1 MRILFNRL
9 ISSSLLQHLNRF
21 PCVALLG
28 PRQAGKTT
36 LVKMLKGNYD
46 RESIYLDLESDE
58 DNVKLSNAELYF
70 NERADKLIIVDEIQ
84 RNPRLMTL
92 MRSVIDKKRL
102 NGRFLLLGSAS
113 PELLAKSSETLAG
126 RIAYLELHPL
136 VYAEVKEN
144 YHFDQLWLRGGF
156 PDSLLQ
162 SSDYDSNRMR
172 QQFIQAYVERELAVL
187 GLSASSIKLKN
198 MLRMLAHLQ
207 GQMINYSQ
215 VAGSLAVDVSTLK
228 RYLDYFEHAFL
239 IRRLEPFHVNLK
251 KRLVKSPKYYI
262 RDSGLY
268 HTLFAIENKES
279 LDGFPG
285 KGSSWESFVIQEII
299 RRLKENVEAYFYR
312 THEGSELDLVLV
324 RGTKPIAGIEVK
336 LSNSPNITRG
346 TTFASGDL
354 GNMPVYVVTHSVSED
369 YRHNALVTVT
379 SFENVFGYLSN
390 LSLID

>member
-1 MRILFNRL
+1 METLFERL
-9 ISSSLLQHLNRF
+9 ISTSLLQHLKRF

-28 PRQAGKTT
+28 SRQTGKTT
-36 LVKMLKGNYD
+36 LVKMLKDQYD

-70 NERADKLIIVDEIQ
+70 HERADKLIILDEIQ
-84 RNPRLMTL
+84 RNPRLMAL
-92 MRSVIDKKRL
+92 IRSVIDKKRI

-126 RIAYLELHPL
+126 RIAYLELHPFF
-136 VYAEVKEN
+136 YEEVKGN
-144 YHFDQLWLRGGF
+144 FHYDQLWLRGGF

-162 SSDYDSNRMR
+162 PTDQDSNRMR
-172 QQFIQAYVERELAVL
+172 QQFIQTYVERELAVL
-187 GLSASSIKLKN
+187 GLSASSIRLKN

-215 VAGSLAVDVSTLK
+215 IASSLAVDVSTLK

-251 KRLVKSPKYYI
+251 KRLVKSPKCYI

-268 HTLFAIENKES
+268 HALFAIENKED

-285 KGSSWESFVIQEII
+285 KGNSWETFVIQEII
-299 RRLKENVEAYFYR
+299 GRLKENVDAYFYR

-324 RGTKPIAGIEVK
+324 RGNKAIIGIEIK
-336 LSNSPNITRG
+336 LSNSPAITRG
-346 TTFASGDL
+346 TTIASADL
-354 GNMPVYVVTHSVSED
+354 GNIPVYVVTHSVSEG
-369 YRHNALVTVT
+369 YKHNENVMVT
-379 SFENVFGYLSN
+379 SFENVFSHLSN
-390 LSLID
+390 LKLIA